1 MTTIPVWVVFRDA
14 TQPNSEVLG
23 VAQDVEGI
31 INVIESSIPLNIKTV
46 EIKFT
51 YSDVLTLEAVAEDTG
66 MYGRVIRRWTAR
78 NFDLALDNVVRSW

>member
-1 MTTIPVWVVFRDA
+1 MTTIPVWVLYDSEPDA
-14 TQPNSEVLG
+14 QILG
-23 VAQDVEGI
+23 VAQNVEGL

-46 EIKFT
+46 EIKFAH
-51 YSDVLTLEAVAEDTG
+51 SDMLTLEAVAEDTG